1 MCEPLYKTLASKR
14 RGIYMKVLIIYDSAY
29 GNTEKIARAI
39 GDALGSENDIEVIK
53 VNNANPDQVTGLQ
66 LFIVGSPTYAGRPTP
81 PILDYLNKVPE
92 TAING
97 INVAAFDT
105 RVSAKFARIFG
116 YASDKIAATLKKKGG
131 NLVANP
137 EGFIVNGKEGPLQ
150 EGELEHA
157 KTWGEG
163 IRNKK

>member
-1 MCEPLYKTLASKR
+1 
-14 RGIYMKVLIIYDSAY
+14 MKALIIYDSAY

-39 GDALGSENDIEVIK
+39 GEALGSENQVDVIK
-53 VNNANPDQVTGLQ
+53 VNNADPEQVKDLQ
-66 LFIVGSPTYAGRPTP
+66 LLIVGSPTYAGRPTP
-81 PILDYLNKVPE
+81 PILDYLTKLPE

-116 YASDKIAATLKKKGG
+116 YAADKIAATLKKKGG

-137 EGFIVNGKEGPLQ
+137 EGFTVIGREGPLQ
-150 EGELEHA
+150 EGELERA

-163 IRNKK
+163 IKSKK

>member
-1 MCEPLYKTLASKR
+1 
-14 RGIYMKVLIIYDSAY
+14 MKALIIYDSAY

-39 GDALGSENDIEVIK
+39 GETLGSENEVEILK
-53 VNNANPDQVTGLQ
+53 VNNANPEQVKDLQ
-66 LFIVGSPTYAGRPTP
+66 LLIVGSPTYAGRPTP
-81 PILDYLNKVPE
+81 PILDYLNKLPE

-116 YASDKIAATLKKKGG
+116 YASDKIAAALKKKGG
-131 NLVANP
+131 NLVANS
-137 EGFIVNGKEGPLQ
+137 EGFTVIGREGPLQ
-150 EGELEHA
+150 EGELERA

-163 IRNKK
+163 IKSKK